1 MMITKRLL
9 LFLLLTATTLAT
21 QAQPTLHRLIVDATL
36 YDNYITIVEVRDVA
50 AGNADEMYVSYN
62 AQVALSKVIMKVSER
77 GDNNDYEQVDKWNT
91 ALPSAEKARHCGY
104 TLTHDGKIEL
114 HWGMIPQSRKQYFV
128 SYGIRNAMY
137 ATADADV
144 LDYPFINLPDD
155 MPAEKM
161 ELRIHLSGRKITT
174 DMLNLDDCVADGKLT
189 IEDGTLYIRPE
200 KGNTRLNY
208 QLKFKK
214 GLFPNLPAQGSFAT
228 SDLQGGSFTPSEL
241 QSPMML
247 EKTPKTELGFY
258 NLWNLCLEYPITAIL
273 IFFTALYLL
282 FLLIKYAYMF
292 IS

>member
-1 MMITKRLL
+1 M
-9 LFLLLTATTLAT
+9 LFLLLTATALAA

-36 YDNYITIVEVRDVA
+36 YDNYITIVDVRDIS
-50 AGNADEMYVSYN
+50 AGKTDEMHVSYN
-62 AQVALSKVIMKVSER
+62 TQYALSKVVM
-77 GDNNDYEQVDKWNT
+77 QVTENSDKTQYSHLEKWDT
-91 ALPSAEKARHCGY
+91 TLPSAEKARHCGY
-104 TLTHDGKIEL
+104 TVTRDGRIEL
-114 HWGMIPQSRKQYFV
+114 HWGMVPQSRKMYFL
-128 SYGIRNAMY
+128 SYGIKNAMY
-137 ATADADV
+137 STADADV

-200 KGNTRLNY
+200 KGSTRLNY

-214 GLFPNLPAQGSFAT
+214 GLFPNLPTQSSFAT

-273 IFFTALYLL
+273 IFFAVLYLL
-282 FLLIKYAYMF
+282 FLLIKYAYKF
-292 IS
+292 IA